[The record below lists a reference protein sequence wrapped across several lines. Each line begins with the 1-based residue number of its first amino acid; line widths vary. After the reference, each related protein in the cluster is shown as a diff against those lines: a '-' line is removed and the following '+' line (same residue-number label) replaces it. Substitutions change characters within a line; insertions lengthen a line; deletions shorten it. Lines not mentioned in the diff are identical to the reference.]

1 MQKLLGQPKDRGRDH
16 PEGAVAVAALV
27 VAGGQAAKLL
37 AAIDQTFHPMA
48 QAVGGAVERPPPRFS
63 PLVRDRVADT
73 PPPAVRPIAPPG
85 VPFVPDHAV
94 GPHPRP
100 PAARPLDRALLEQL
114 LEDGDFVLLAGR
126 EQQRQQLAPA
136 LRAEMDLRREAAL
149 AAAERLG
156 RGVPPFAPAACWCA
170 RTMVPS
176 TKWTVQSN
184 CPAASA
190 RAWTA
195 ANTRSHTPAS
205 RQRRK
210 RLYSVGHGPY
220 RAGTSRQGTPVA
232 SFQRIP
238 LTMVRCA

>member
-1 MQKLLGQPKDRGRDH
+1 MQRLFRQPEQNRGND
-16 PEGAVAVAALV
+16 PQGAVAVRALV
-27 VAGGQAAKLL
+27 VAGGQTAELL
-37 AAIDQTFHPMA
+37 APIDQPLDPIS
-48 QAVGGAVERPPPRFS
+48 QAVRCPIEGPAPPFP

-73 PPPAVRPIAPPG
+73 PPPAVRSIAPPS

-94 GPHPRP
+94 GPQPGP
-100 PAARPLDRALLEQL
+100 PAAGPAHRPLLEQL
-114 LEDGDFVLLAGR
+114 LEHRNFVLLAGG
-126 EQQRQQLAPA
+126 EHQGQQLAAAFRP
-136 LRAEMDLRREAAL
+136 EMDLRREAAL
-149 AAAERLG
+149 AAPERF
-156 RGVPPFAPAACWCA
+156 RRRVPPFAPAACWCA
-170 RTMVPS
+170 RMTVPS

-195 ANTRSHTPAS
+195 ANTRSQTPAS

-238 LTMVRCA
+238 LRMVRWS